1 MVRHKRFAVPILAI
15 FVLVSIIALAN
26 AFEPTAAEQKIQGL
40 KDLPIEKVFERL
52 KETDYFVNEELL
64 HEAVVTAFEHRSTKA
79 IAFCLNHVRLLKRE
93 TIDKKLQNRHA
104 DFYVAKKIF
113 QAFPNNAVNPLLKL
127 YENEDV
133 VTKGN
138 VIRAIG
144 GLAIRPPVKKML
156 IEALDDKSFCE
167 EEYPEML
174 GEPLRICD
182 VAYNQLVLQYKV
194 KNVLRTL
201 STAHRIEV
209 RNYHINIL
217 KSRL

>member
-1 MVRHKRFAVPILAI
+1 MIKHRGFAVSTLTI
-15 FVLVSIIALAN
+15 FAFVSIIALAN
-26 AFEPTAAEQKIQGL
+26 AVESQSAREKMEKL

-64 HEAVVTAFEHRSTKA
+64 HEAVVTAFEHRRTKA
-79 IAFCLNHVRLLKRE
+79 IAYCLNHVRLLKRE

-113 QAFPNNAVNPLLKL
+113 QAFPTNAVNPLLKL

-144 GLAIRPPVKKML
+144 GLAILPPVKKML

-217 KSRL
+217 KSHL